1 MPDISLVPL
10 RPDQVLR
17 SGESSFEPERYT
29 RKFLAQGD
37 SWFSIGHVPPWSTG
51 NLLEQMQLKYSSCAV
66 NCARPGRQLSRMLD
80 TTSQRDFLQLLRGRG
95 GWQWDAILLS
105 GGGNDLI
112 DFMLIPPAS
121 TGPEGRLLLTPAERG
136 GTNVPADQYISPAGW
151 ASFTQHLADVLDS
164 LIVQRDRGANAGVP
178 VILHTYD
185 FMCPRPAPAARG
197 MGPWL
202 ITAANMF
209 QIPPA
214 DWTAAGEELLKQLR
228 SALQAIVAARPT
240 EALHLVDTLGTLTP
254 AAPGTTGASG
264 DWENEIHPTSA
275 GYRLLAARWKP
286 VIENLLP

>member
-1 MPDISLVPL
+1 MPDISLIPL

-17 SGESSFEPERYT
+17 PGENSFDPARYQ
-29 RKFLAQGD
+29 RRFLAQGD

-66 NCARPGRQLSRMLD
+66 NCARPGRELSQMLD
-80 TTSQRDFLQLLRGRG
+80 TTNQRDFLRLLSEPG

-112 DFMLIPPAS
+112 YFLQIPPS
-121 TGPEGRLLLTPAERG
+121 TTGPSGRLLLTPAERG
-136 GTNVPADQYISPAGW
+136 GTTVPASQYISPTGW
-151 ASFTQHLADVLDS
+151 ANFALHMADLFDN
-164 LIVQRDRGANAGVP
+164 LIVQRDSGVNAGVP
-178 VILHTYD
+178 IIFHTYD
-185 FMCPRPAPAARG
+185 FLFPRPAPAGPG

-202 ITAANMF
+202 IKAVNMF
-209 QIPPA
+209 QIPAA
-214 DWTAAGEELLKQLR
+214 DWTAFGEELLKQLR
-228 SALQAIVAARPT
+228 TVLEAIVAARPT

-254 AAPGTTGASG
+254 AIPGSTGASG

-275 GYRLLAARWKP
+275 GYRLLAAKWKP